1 MGINIPKFFKKK
13 QSETSGDTSVIVN
26 PNADVPRAVSTH
38 FDSKTQAQALSSSEN
53 GYEHT
58 NVDKLFEKENVVSPS
73 NQAEQKDSVIIDA
86 STKKKFNLSGLF
98 KRKPKPPKPKKDNK
112 QNEIIQET
120 QPKKKL
126 NLKDI
131 FKKKQ
136 KEGQTSQTT
145 TEERPQYTVY
155 TFNYQDGE
163 VTTTDKTDISKQFG
177 WLRKVLPKVFD
188 QIEEDEIE
196 MPVLFYHKKYA
207 VVLQTN
213 LFVQGGYFV
222 YVLDK
227 KYIQYFKED
236 KNIEPNEFKKTSSGD
251 NKTLI
256 QAIALGGILIA
267 IAGIGGYMLFGNK
280 SKPKPIVMPKP
291 IKPIKPVT
299 PPVAQVQKP
308 APPPPPDPRVL
319 SISLIDNLIT
329 KLESYK
335 QGVVIRSISI
345 NGTNANIQTDW
356 LTFKPNA
363 KGMFDP
369 SLKHIVFKE
378 NDSVKGT
385 PIDIKPTYRTPQ
397 CLEDLAKLHAV
408 FNTYQ
413 SGKISFNVN
422 IPIKNK
428 NIQNIQSL
436 ALAYLKLFSTVDQ
449 ACGYNLNLKS
459 LTISPAGITGAFELW
474 L

>member
-1 MGINIPKFFKKK
+1 MRFNVPNLLKKK
-13 QSETSGDTSVIVN
+13 QSHNNNIENSVIVN
-26 PNADVPRAVSTH
+26 PNADAYS
-38 FDSKTQAQALSSSEN
+38 
-53 GYEHT
+53 
-58 NVDKLFEKENVVSPS
+58 NVDKLFEKESVVPPP
-73 NQAEQKDSVIIDA
+73 NQTEQKDSVIIDA
-86 STKKKFNLSGLF
+86 LKDNAKKKFNLSGLF
-98 KRKPKPPKPKKDNK
+98 KKKPKTQEPD
-112 QNEIIQET
+112 EIIKET
-120 QPKKKL
+120 QPKKKF
-126 NLKDI
+126 NFKDL

-136 KEGQTSQTT
+136 KEEQTVQTT
-145 TEERPQYTVY
+145 TGETGEKQQYTVY

-163 VTTTDKTDISKQFG
+163 VTTTDNSEIPKEFS

-188 QIEEDEIE
+188 KIEEDEIE
-196 MPVLFYHKKYA
+196 MPVLFYYKKYA

-227 KYIQYFKED
+227 KYIQQFKED
-236 KNIEPNEFKKTSSGD
+236 KNLEPNEFKKTNVGN

-256 QAIALGGILIA
+256 QAGALGVIVIA

-291 IKPIKPVT
+291 IKPIHTIKPIA
-299 PPVAQVQKP
+299 PPVAQVQKTP
-308 APPPPPDPRVL
+308 PPPPPDPRVL
-319 SISLIDNLIT
+319 SISLIDNVIT
-329 KLESYK
+329 QLESYK
-335 QGVVIRSISI
+335 QGVIVKSISI
-345 NGTNANIQTDW
+345 NGTNADIKTDW

-363 KGMFDP
+363 KGVFDP
-369 SLKHIVFKE
+369 SLKRIVFKE
-378 NDSVKGT
+378 NDSVTGT
-385 PIDIKPTYRTPQ
+385 PIDIKPTKRTPQ

-422 IPIKNK
+422 ISMKNK
-428 NIQNIQSL
+428 NIQDIKPL
-436 ALAYLKLFSTVDQ
+436 ALAYLKLFSIVDQ

-459 LTISPAGITGAFELW
+459 IMISPSGITGAFELW

>member
-1 MGINIPKFFKKK
+1 MGFNLSNLLKKK
-13 QSETSGDTSVIVN
+13 QSRDNTIENSVIVN
-26 PNADVPRAVSTH
+26 PNADATS
-38 FDSKTQAQALSSSEN
+38 
-53 GYEHT
+53 
-58 NVDKLFEKENVVSPS
+58 NVDKLFEKESVVPT
-73 NQAEQKDSVIIDA
+73 NQTEQKDSVIIDT
-86 STKKKFNLSGLF
+86 SKNNTKKKFNLSGLF
-98 KRKPKPPKPKKDNK
+98 KKKPKTQEPKKDNK
-112 QNEIIQET
+112 QDEIIKGT
-120 QPKKKL
+120 QPKKKFNFNDL
-126 NLKDI
+126 

-136 KEGQTSQTT
+136 TVEQTAQTT
-145 TEERPQYTVY
+145 TEEKPQYTVY

-163 VTTTDKTDISKQFG
+163 VTTTDNSDVPREFG

-188 QIEEDEIE
+188 KIEEDEIE

-236 KNIEPNEFKKTSSGD
+236 KNIEPNEIKKANVGD
-251 NKTLI
+251 NKTI
-256 QAIALGGILIA
+256 VQAAALGVILIA

-280 SKPKPIVMPKP
+280 SKPKSILKP

-299 PPVAQVQKP
+299 PPIAQTQKP

-329 KLESYK
+329 KIESYK
-335 QGVVIRSISI
+335 QGAIIKAISI
-345 NGTNANIQTDW
+345 NGTNANIQIDW

-363 KGMFDP
+363 KGVFDP
-369 SLKHIVFKE
+369 KLKHIVFKQ
-378 NDSVKGT
+378 NDSVTGT
-385 PIDIKPTYRTPQ
+385 PIDIKPTKRTPQ
-397 CLEDLAKLHAV
+397 CLKDLAKLHAV

-413 SGKISFNVN
+413 YGKISFNVN
-422 IPIKNK
+422 IPAKDK
-428 NIQNIQSL
+428 NIQDIKSL
-436 ALAYLKLFSTVDQ
+436 GLAYLKLFSNVDQ

>member
-13 QSETSGDTSVIVN
+13 QPENKNIDNSIFVN
-26 PNADVPRAVSTH
+26 PNADIPS
-38 FDSKTQAQALSSSEN
+38 
-53 GYEHT
+53 
-58 NVDKLFEKENVVSPS
+58 NVDKLFEKESVVPPP
-73 NQAEQKDSVIIDA
+73 NQTEQRDSVIIDA
-86 STKKKFNLSGLF
+86 SKDNTKKKFNFGLL
-98 KRKPKPPKPKKDNK
+98 KKKPKTQEPKKENKQDEIIKNVKPKKSFNF
-112 QNEIIQET
+112 
-120 QPKKKL
+120 
-126 NLKDI
+126 KDL

-136 KEGQTSQTT
+136 EKEQTEQNA
-145 TEERPQYTVY
+145 TEERPQYTVH

-163 VTTTDKTDISKQFG
+163 VTTTDNSDLPKEFG

-188 QIEEDEIE
+188 QIEEAEIE
-196 MPVLFYHKKYA
+196 MPALFYHKKYA

-236 KNIEPNEFKKTSSGD
+236 RNIEPNEIKKTGTGG

-256 QAIALGGILIA
+256 QATALGVILIG

-280 SKPKPIVMPKP
+280 SKPKPIVKP
-291 IKPIKPVT
+291 IKPIKPVAPT
-299 PPVAQVQKP
+299 VAQVQKP

-319 SISLIDNLIT
+319 SISLIDNLII

-335 QGVVIRSISI
+335 QGVIIRTISI
-345 NGTNANIQTDW
+345 NGTNANIKTDW

-363 KGMFDP
+363 KGVFDQ
-369 SLKHIVFKE
+369 SLKRIVFKE
-378 NDSVKGT
+378 NDNVQGT
-385 PIDIKPTYRTPQ
+385 PINIQPTKRTPQ

-413 SGKISFNVN
+413 YGKISFNVN

-428 NIQNIQSL
+428 NIQNIQLL

-459 LTISPAGITGAFELW
+459 LTISPSGITGAFELW

>member
-1 MGINIPKFFKKK
+1 MGFNLSNLLKKK
-13 QSETSGDTSVIVN
+13 QSETSADNSVIVN
-26 PNADVPRAVSTH
+26 PNADAYS
-38 FDSKTQAQALSSSEN
+38 
-53 GYEHT
+53 
-58 NVDKLFEKENVVSPS
+58 NVDKLFEKESVVTPP
-73 NQAEQKDSVIIDA
+73 NQTEQRDSVIIDA
-86 STKKKFNLSGLF
+86 STGNTKKKFNLSGLF
-98 KRKPKPPKPKKDNK
+98 KKKPKTQEPKKENK
-112 QNEIIQET
+112 QDEIIKET
-120 QPKKKL
+120 QPKKKF
-126 NLKDI
+126 NFKDL

-136 KEGQTSQTT
+136 KEEQTEQNI
-145 TEERPQYTVY
+145 TEERPQYTVH
-155 TFNYQDGE
+155 TFNYQDGD
-163 VTTTDKTDISKQFG
+163 VTTTDNSEIPKEFS

-188 QIEEDEIE
+188 KIEEDEIE
-196 MPVLFYHKKYA
+196 MPVLFYYKKYA

-222 YVLDK
+222 YVVDK

-236 KNIEPNEFKKTSSGD
+236 KNLEPNEIKKTGAGG

-256 QAIALGGILIA
+256 QATALGVILIA

-280 SKPKPIVMPKP
+280 SKPKPILKP
-291 IKPIKPVT
+291 IKPIKPIT
-299 PPVAQVQKP
+299 PSVAQVQKP

-329 KLESYK
+329 QLELYK
-335 QGVVIRSISI
+335 QGVIVKAISI
-345 NGTNANIQTDW
+345 NGTNADIKTDW
-356 LTFKPNA
+356 LTFKPDA
-363 KGMFDP
+363 KGVFDP
-369 SLKHIVFKE
+369 SLKRIVFKE
-378 NDSVKGT
+378 NDSVTGN
-385 PIDIKPTYRTPQ
+385 PINIKPTKRTPQ

-422 IPIKNK
+422 IQLNNK
-428 NIQNIQSL
+428 NIQDIKPL
-436 ALAYLKLFSTVDQ
+436 ALAYLKLFSIVDQ